1 MGQKDPEKIG
11 QGQIPVRYG
20 WNGTGISGSFRQNW
34 QLTKQN
40 CTTKIA
46 PEGFG
51 IIKWSAAILALTGLS
66 LALSKRK
73 ALWLIFVPV
82 VLWFI
87 SVIRFFRDPERVTP
101 EGENLIIAP
110 ADGLVIAAG
119 PTSVTP
125 LEQSGQRVS
134 IYMNALDVHVNRSPI
149 NGTITDITHI
159 PGKFLSAFK
168 PGAELQ
174 NEHNVVQVNTKW
186 GNVAF
191 SQVAGVLVRR
201 IIFHGKKGWK
211 LATGQRIGVI
221 CFGSQM
227 NVYLPDNVK
236 LFVRVGDRVTAGE
249 SVIGEFLDED

>member
-1 MGQKDPEKIG
+1 M
-11 QGQIPVRYG
+11 
-20 WNGTGISGSFRQNW
+20 
-34 QLTKQN
+34 KQT
-40 CTTKIA
+40 CTTKLA

-51 IIKWSAAILALTGLS
+51 IIKWSGALLALAGLS
-66 LALSKRK
+66 LAISKRK

-87 SVIRFFRDPERVTP
+87 AVIRFFRDPERVTP

-119 PTSVTP
+119 PTSETP
-125 LEQSGQRVS
+125 LDEPGQRVS
-134 IYMNALDVHVNRSPI
+134 IYMNALDVHVNRSPV
-149 NGTITDITHI
+149 NGIITDVTHI

-186 GNVAF
+186 GSVAF

-201 IIFHGKKGWK
+201 IIFHGKPGWK
-211 LATGQRIGVI
+211 LAAGQRIGVI

-227 NVYLPDNVK
+227 NVYLPDNAK
-236 LFVRVGDRVTAGE
+236 LYARIGDRVTAGE
-249 SVIGEFLDED
+249 TVIGEFPNED